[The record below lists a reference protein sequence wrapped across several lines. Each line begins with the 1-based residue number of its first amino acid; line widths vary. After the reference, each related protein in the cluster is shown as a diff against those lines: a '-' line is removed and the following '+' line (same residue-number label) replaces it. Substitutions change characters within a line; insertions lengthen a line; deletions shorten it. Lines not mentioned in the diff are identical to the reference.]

1 MGDAGEAVK
10 TNKITGSISCRGARS
25 AVPLPGPC
33 RLSPLGQL
41 PVFWLEFSTYLC
53 QKSGVRGKGSF
64 PIISSCRGPKNQLTI
79 MYVHVFSCTHFSCLS
94 ISRKYPVKSIC
105 TQLQH

>member
-1 MGDAGEAVK
+1 MG
-10 TNKITGSISCRGARS
+10 SHQS

-53 QKSGVRGKGSF
+53 QKSGIRGKGSF
-64 PIISSCRGPKNQLTI
+64 PRFFLVFFSPFPGFSKPIISSCRGPKNQLTI